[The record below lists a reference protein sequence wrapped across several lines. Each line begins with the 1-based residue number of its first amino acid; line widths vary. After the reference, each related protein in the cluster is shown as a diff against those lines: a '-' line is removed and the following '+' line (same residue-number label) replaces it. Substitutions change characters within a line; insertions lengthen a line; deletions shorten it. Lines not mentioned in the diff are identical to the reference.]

1 MSELILTGGTIAIDR
16 GATPGQDQVL
26 GSQYTPRNNWIEQGS
41 ILIRDGKIA
50 GIFEDVIVPKAIS
63 NHAQVVQLDNKVVL
77 PALVN
82 GHTHLSQT
90 FMRGLASG
98 RSLLRWLKELIW
110 PLQKAFSP
118 ELLELAALL
127 GLAENTR
134 SGVAQVINHQKIT
147 SDLTF
152 STAVIRAAQKSGL
165 KVTIARAWADVG
177 DFGEKPDAIISELE
191 ALFSFVNSEEKVKIA
206 SGPLTTWRCSAAT
219 LEKTHQLALEH
230 GSFSHI
236 HLSETR
242 EEVEMTVN
250 ETGLRPVAWLDDLGL
265 LDENFQIVHAVWVNA
280 DEIKLLAQTQ
290 ASVIHCPVSNAVLG
304 SGVAPVKDML
314 EQGVRVTLGTDGPA
328 SNDTQDSFETM
339 KMALC
344 LARVTAQEGD
354 ALSPGEV
361 LHMAT
366 CSTGLSVGQPAD
378 LAIVDLESV
387 WSSPVHDAESALV
400 LSCRASNVWGLLVD
414 GDFVMYDR
422 QLTMLDEPVL
432 IKEAQSAVKL
442 LRKKAGLDL

>member
-1 MSELILTGGTIAIDR
+1 MSELILTGAKIAASQDLASEQQKTHQFGWIDE
-16 GATPGQDQVL
+16 
-26 GSQYTPRNNWIEQGS
+26 GSLYIKEGR
-41 ILIRDGKIA
+41 IA
-50 GIFEDVIVPKAIS
+50 GIYHNPIDPSTIS
-63 NHAQVVQLDNKVVL
+63 KSAQVVSLNNQVVM

-98 RSLLRWLKELIW
+98 RTLLEWLKALIW
-110 PLQKAFSP
+110 PLQGALSP
-118 ELLELAALL
+118 ELLALAALL

-134 SGVAQVINHQKIT
+134 SGVAQVVNHHKVT
-147 SDLTF
+147 HDPDF
-152 STAVIRAAQKSGL
+152 SAAVIRAAQKSGL

-177 DFGEKPDAIISELE
+177 DYGENPEDILSDLEELFT
-191 ALFSFVNSEEKVKIA
+191 LVNHEEKIKIA

-219 LEKTHQLALEH
+219 LEKTHQLALQH

-242 EEVEMTVN
+242 DEVEMTVN
-250 ETGLRPVAWLDDLGL
+250 ETGLRPAAWLKDLGV

-280 DEIKLLAQTQ
+280 DEIKLLAETQ
-290 ASVIHCPVSNAVLG
+290 APVIHCPVSNAVLG

-314 EQGVRVTLGTDGPA
+314 KHGVRVTLGTDGPA
-328 SNDTQDSFETM
+328 SNDTQDSFENM

-344 LARVTAQEGD
+344 LARAVALEGD
-354 ALSPGEV
+354 ALTPQQV
-361 LHMAT
+361 LQMAT
-366 CSTGLSVGQPAD
+366 QSTGLSVGQPAD
-378 LAIVDLESV
+378 LAIVDTESV
-387 WSSPVHDAESALV
+387 WSSPVHEVESALV

-422 QLTMLDEPVL
+422 QLTKLDEPVL
-432 IKEAQSAVKL
+432 IKEAQSAVKF
-442 LRKKAGLDL
+442 LRKKAGLD